1 MKICESF
8 RSLQGEGKKI
18 GVITHF
24 VRVAGCNLRCSWC
37 DTQYAVFGDGKEM
50 SVDDIVSDIGEIKN
64 VCVTG
69 GEPMIYEET
78 IDLLKKLLAIGKTI
92 VLETNGSISLNNVP
106 DSDNIVISMD
116 IKCPSSKM
124 KDKMNFSNIAL
135 LKKKDQLK
143 FIISNGIDLAYSIDI
158 MNKYPPECEV
168 IFTPVGGMD
177 IEPLAE
183 EVIERGLNVRVLP
196 QLHKL
201 IWGNKKGV

>member
-1 MKICESF
+1 MKICEFF

-18 GVITHF
+18 GVITYF
-24 VRVAGCNLRCSWC
+24 VRVAGCNLRCVWC
-37 DTQYAVFGDGKEM
+37 DTQYALFDDGREM
-50 SVDDIVSDIGEIKN
+50 SIDDIVVKIGKIEN
-64 VCVTG
+64 VCITG

-78 IDLLKKLLAIGKTI
+78 IDLLKKLLAVGKTVI
-92 VLETNGSISLNNVP
+92 LETNGSILLNNVP
-106 DSDNIVISMD
+106 DSDNLIISMD

-124 KDKMNFSNIAL
+124 ENKMNFSNIAL

-143 FIISNGIDLAYSIDI
+143 FIISDGIDLAYSIGI
-158 MNKYPPECEV
+158 INKYMPKCEV
-168 IFTPVGGMD
+168 ILTPVGGMD

-183 EVIERGLNVRVLP
+183 EVIERELNVRVLP